1 MPAKWL
7 LKTGNGKIDMD
18 SKRILQNLDD
28 GAFFT
33 HQEQAETAALI
44 RTMQAR
50 IDFLFETNNKQWV
63 KIQKALVHLQLGTE
77 LDVLEAIRILK

>member
-1 MPAKWL
+1 MSIEA
-7 LKTGNGKIDMD
+7 
-18 SKRILQNLDD
+18 KRILSNLDD

-44 RTMQAR
+44 RKMQAQ
-50 IDFLFETNNKQWV
+50 IDFLFETNNKQWTA
-63 KIQKALVHLQLGTE
+63 IQKALVHLQLGTE